1 MTPAKADLHAV
12 HAVFNKQ
19 PRARQLA
26 GDVKS
31 INVLMQLAPSSQS
44 GGPTWYYLHTGELS
58 SAVKE
63 AAKRCGDVA
72 AAQRAMADEIKQ
84 LSIPPGDRQN
94 LVAALNA
101 EAASWDARGAAWV
114 ATGKPNVPGAVNEIS
129 GHLRDAVDAAK
140 QVKAYLNGDD

>member
-1 MTPAKADLHAV
+1 MTPTKSDLQAV

-19 PRARQLA
+19 PRARQIE
-26 GDVKS
+26 GDLKS
-31 INVLMQLAPSSQS
+31 INVLMQLTPSSQS
-44 GGPTWYYLHTGELS
+44 GGPTWYYLETGELG

-63 AAKRCGDVA
+63 AARRCRDVA
-72 AAQRAMADEIKQ
+72 TSQRAMADEIKQ
-84 LSIPPGDRQN
+84 LSIPADDRQN

-114 ATGKPNVPGAVNEIS
+114 ANGKPNVAAAVNVIG

-140 QVKAYLNGDD
+140 KVQAYLNGDG